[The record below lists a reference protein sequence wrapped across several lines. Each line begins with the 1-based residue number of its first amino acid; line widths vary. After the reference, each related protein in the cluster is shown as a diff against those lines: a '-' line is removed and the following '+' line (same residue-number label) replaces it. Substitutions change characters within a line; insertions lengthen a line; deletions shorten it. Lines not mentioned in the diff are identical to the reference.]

1 MQTVWVYSWENGQ
14 LGLPTLSLA
23 MTPNVTA
30 WEAMQASRLT
40 KAKRL
45 LQARSPVSGG
55 PQAAAVGWEHDARR
69 SSTHL
74 SLLGSATM

>member
-1 MQTVWVYSWENGQ
+1 MQTVLHVWLQKGQ
-14 LGLPTLSLA
+14 LGLLTLSLA

-45 LQARSPVSGG
+45 LQARGPVSGR
-55 PQAAAVGWEHDARR
+55 PLAAAVG
-69 SSTHL
+69 
-74 SLLGSATM
+74 